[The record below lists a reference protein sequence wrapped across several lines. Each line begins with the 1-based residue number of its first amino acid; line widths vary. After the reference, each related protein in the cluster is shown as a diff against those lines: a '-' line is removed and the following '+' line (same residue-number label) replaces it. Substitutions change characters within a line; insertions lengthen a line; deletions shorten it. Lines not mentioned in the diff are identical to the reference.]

1 MRSTGIVEET
11 FTIKHHKLRVFDVG
25 GQRSERKK
33 WIHAFEAVDQLV
45 FVVAISEY
53 DQALYEDETV
63 NRLSEAKMLFE
74 SLSSS
79 RWFERSSFVLLS
91 VTSLSEFVSED
102 DDLTILLH
110 RLNKIDIFEQKL
122 KSNSSPLKHHFPD
135 YTGGSQDFPAA
146 CAFMK
151 SKFIAL
157 NAKPDRPLYVV
168 SRFSSLNRYLS
179 TDSNSLFQHL
189 TCATDTGQVK
199 VVIAAVMD
207 TVLNKLLSEV
217 GLM

>member
-1 MRSTGIVEET
+1 
-11 FTIKHHKLRVFDVG
+11 
-25 GQRSERKK
+25 
-33 WIHAFEAVDQLV
+33 
-45 FVVAISEY
+45 
-53 DQALYEDETV
+53 
-63 NRLSEAKMLFE
+63 
-74 SLSSS
+74 
-79 RWFERSSFVLLS
+79 
-91 VTSLSEFVSED
+91 
-102 DDLTILLH
+102 
-110 RLNKIDIFEQKL
+110 
-122 KSNSSPLKHHFPD
+122 
-135 YTGGSQDFPAA
+135 
-146 CAFMK
+146 MK